1 MYALD
6 PGPETLVHEFNT
18 GTGEAKYDRYT
29 IMFIINWTLTDLGND
44 T

>member
-6 PGPETLVHEFNT
+6 RDSETLVHEFNI

-29 IMFIINWTLTDLGND
+29 FVFIINWTSTDLD
-44 T
+44 M